1 MEDDEKKDAEEDQE
15 ADEARAGGGGGAGR
29 GQRYEI
35 KTSTHFLFVY
45 LVVAGNKMNR
55 KLTDLWCFVMAR
67 ALQVEPV
74 SYSKTICCFLC
85 I

>member
-15 ADEARAGGGGGAGR
+15 ADEARAGGGGARR
-29 GQRYEI
+29 GQRCEI

-45 LVVAGNKMNR
+45 LVVAGNIMNR